1 MALPDTP
8 EYKKA
13 QRQHLRTT
21 RNRPPTVDHD
31 WTPFRASEKKL
42 KARFPPPDLSNVLDL
57 STGENDL
64 GHWVGSSTASDYVN
78 VALND
83 SEAVALSQV
92 PGE

>member
-1 MALPDTP
+1 MAVPDTP
-8 EYKKA
+8 EYRKA

-31 WTPFRASEKKL
+31 WSPFRASEKKF

-57 STGENDL
+57 SPE

-83 SEAVALSQV
+83 TKAVALSQV